1 MAHET
6 QKVEIFGEK
15 YAVRGEASPEHIQA
29 VAREVDKRMHLI
41 AQRFPRLPYHQVAVL
56 AALNLADDLAR
67 LREEQETL
75 MQLLGEKTE

>member
-15 YAVRGEASPEHIQA
+15 YVVLGEASSEQIQA
-29 VAREVDKRMHLI
+29 VAREVDKRMYLI
-41 AQRFPRLPYHQVAVL
+41 ARRFPRLPHHQVAVL
-56 AALNLADDLAR
+56 TALNLADDLAK